1 MTEGN
6 GPLTLNDQPV
16 YQAELIPHR
25 SLGARGL
32 KILFAISGALSLV
45 HVIFFLTVGAWPIM
59 MFFGVDFLLLFG
71 AFWLNNRAARA
82 REQISLT
89 RTDLSIRKIQPNG
102 FVRESRYNPFW
113 ARLKIARHPDPDVGI
128 TSIRV
133 FGQGNETRIAEFL
146 YPEAR
151 ERFAKELT
159 QALATVKQRI

>member
-1 MTEGN
+1 MDEGN
-6 GPLTLNDQPV
+6 GTLAIHDQPV

-25 SLGARGL
+25 SLGAKGF
-32 KILFAISGALSLV
+32 KILLIISGTLSLA
-45 HVIFFLTVGAWPIM
+45 HVLFFLIVGAWPIM
-59 MFFGVDFLLLFG
+59 MFFGLDFVLLYG
-71 AFWLNNRAARA
+71 AFWLNYRSARA

-102 FVRESRYNPFW
+102 LVRESRYNPFW
-113 ARLKIARHPDPDVGI
+113 ARLKIVRHPEIGI

-133 FGQGNETRIAEFL
+133 SGQGRETPLAEFL